1 MKKWL
6 YPILVLSIASFLSGL
21 SLTVLSGAGDETRA
35 EEPAKAEG
43 TETKSDAETHA
54 DVGAAT
60 DAPKEEEHA
69 KQVAPSKRILSSK
82 YAGCLTDET
91 ALREVEKARQELAAK
106 TKALEVRATEL
117 DSREKALKD
126 ELAKLD
132 EIQKQIKVSQDQL
145 SAKDEEKIAKLVEMF
160 ESMSPK
166 AAAQIVGSVDLKLA
180 TQAMS
185 RVTPQKLGKIL
196 AAMPSQK
203 SSQLTEA
210 LAGTVR
216 AKAETPSSMDGAAT
230 VDAGKAGE
238 KNNANSNNNPINPTD
253 SGNGGRRE
261 PAGQKPPRTP
271 AL

>member
-1 MKKWL
+1 
-6 YPILVLSIASFLSGL
+6 
-21 SLTVLSGAGDETRA
+21 
-35 EEPAKAEG
+35 
-43 TETKSDAETHA
+43 
-54 DVGAAT
+54 
-60 DAPKEEEHA
+60 
-69 KQVAPSKRILSSK
+69 
-82 YAGCLTDET
+82 
-91 ALREVEKARQELAAK
+91 
-106 TKALEVRATEL
+106 
-117 DSREKALKD
+117 
-126 ELAKLD
+126 LD

-145 SAKDEEKIAKLVEMF
+145 AAKDEEKIAKLVEMF

-216 AKAETPSSMDGAAT
+216 AKVETPPSMDGAAT
-230 VDAGKAGE
+230 VDAGKVGE
-238 KNNANSNNNPINPTD
+238 KNNANSNNNPIKPTD
-253 SGNGGRRE
+253 SGVGGNRE